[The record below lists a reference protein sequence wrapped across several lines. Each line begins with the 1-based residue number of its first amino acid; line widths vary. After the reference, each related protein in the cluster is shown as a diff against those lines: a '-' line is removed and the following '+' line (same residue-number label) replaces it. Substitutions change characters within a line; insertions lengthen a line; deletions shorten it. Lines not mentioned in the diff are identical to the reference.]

1 MAIMVLTA
9 GYCSLGGSIGTIHD
23 HAPKIELAVEVE
35 DKDVTTYASAGWKE
49 HLGGLK
55 SGTLGLSLFNDI
67 AASNIDSLFWAQLGA
82 VVTFEVRLTQS
93 AVGTSNPKYTGNI
106 LINGWKPINGS
117 VGDVNTVDVSYP
129 TSGAVA
135 RATA

>member
-9 GYCSLGGSIGTIHD
+9 AYCSLGGSIGTIHD

-35 DKDVTTYASAGWKE
+35 DKEVTTYASAGWKE

-55 SGTLGLSLFNDI
+55 SGSLGISVLQDI
-67 AASNIDSLFWAQLGA
+67 AAGNLDSLFWAQLGN
-82 VVTFEVRLTQS
+82 VITFEVRLTQAS
-93 AVGTSNPKYTGNI
+93 VGTSNPKYTGNI
-106 LINGWKPINGS
+106 LVNGWKPISGS
-117 VGDVNTVDVSYP
+117 VGDVATVDVSYP